1 MMPRAFFVAYPKFF
15 AYLCRMNNQEA
26 IRRNKLYY
34 EGLERAITQPIPEA
48 SAKKLDAIINDTE
61 NDKDYRLVLKL
72 WKEVVAPLDVAIA
85 FIHDNRVL
93 PQEKELVVNE
103 ETNAP
108 FMQLDEI
115 YGTLKSL
122 ILPTVGEFL
131 SVLPIGSGD
140 KKALYDFVEKG
151 DKEGF
156 VSLLEKTRCDT
167 TPLARLCSHCMD
179 DVMAGLTMTDEERSH
194 AFDHLV
200 GALSENEDDENCR
213 VAAAAL
219 QPYIEAKD
227 KEGPP
232 EFLEQFC
239 EDYFDLLISQLTADL
254 HYYWNYYDLYTLKER
269 NLIDPLFDHPLAV
282 DLVNQIWEEYKVALD
297 KEPFT
302 LPDDF
307 FDWQYKSNTPKEFF
321 YMDDAIKKKGVDTFV
336 AFIDWLAEKGY
347 IADDNEVK
355 TLFAYRLTGRCRPD
369 GDELPAIEWRGKNG
383 KSYELIYLVRYL
395 SDRGDYHKMRRFF
408 TGPEWVKD
416 RDSSYA
422 NSADSDFRKQMSE
435 FYPEACKFVV

>member
-1 MMPRAFFVAYPKFF
+1 MLTF
-15 AYLCRMNNQEA
+15 APMNNKEA

-34 EGLERAITQPIPEA
+34 EGLENAIARPIPEA
-48 SAKKLDAIINDTE
+48 SAKELDAIINDDE

-72 WKEVVAPLDVAIA
+72 WKEVIAPLDVAIA

-93 PQEKELVVNE
+93 PQEKELVINE

-108 FMQLDEI
+108 FMQFDEI

-156 VSLLEKTRCDT
+156 VSLIEKTRCDT

-179 DVMAGLTMTDEERSH
+179 DVMAGLTMTDEERSYVL
-194 AFDHLV
+194 DHLV
-200 GALSENEDDENCR
+200 GALSRNEDDEQCR
-213 VAAAAL
+213 VAAAAM

-227 KEGPP
+227 KKEDAP
-232 EFLEQFC
+232 ESLEQFC
-239 EDYFDLLISQLTADL
+239 EDCFGLLVSQLTADL
-254 HYYWNYYDLYTLKER
+254 HYYWNYYELYTLKER
-269 NLIDPLFDHPLAV
+269 NLIEPLFDHPLAV
-282 DLVNQIWEEYKVALD
+282 DLVNQIWEEYKAALD
-297 KEPFT
+297 KESFV

-307 FDWQYKSNTPKEFF
+307 FEWQHKSNTPKEYF
-321 YMDDAIKKKGVDTFV
+321 YMDDTLKKKGVETLVD
-336 AFIDWLAEKGY
+336 FINWLADKGY
-347 IADDNEVK
+347 IPDDNEVK
-355 TLFAYRLTGRCRPD
+355 SLFAYRLTGRCRPE
-369 GDELPAIEWRGKNG
+369 GKELSAIEWHGKNG

-395 SDRGDYHKMRRFF
+395 SDRGDYRKMRRFF
-408 TGPEWVKD
+408 IGPEWVKD

-422 NSADSDFRKQMSE
+422 NSADSEFRKQMSE
-435 FYPEACKFVV
+435 FYPEVCKFVV